1 MDLYKM
7 VLEDG
12 KEYYI
17 IDTITCEGNKYLI
30 FAQDNNE
37 YTIRKVWIHD
47 NKEAITKLDARE
59 EYDKVMVEF
68 LEKHKGDYNEK
79 A

>member
-30 FAQDNNE
+30 FAT
-37 YTIRKVWIHD
+37 YTTIYKTIL
-47 NKEAITKLDARE
+47 IIS
-59 EYDKVMVEF
+59 
-68 LEKHKGDYNEK
+68 
-79 A
+79 